1 MGLTSGNIDSKMKMS
16 DPSIDRFVG
25 KEGIKGSGLGL
36 GDDWAYQIV
45 KQVGNYGEAFDRN
58 LGMGS
63 PLKIE
68 RGLNALWNKGG
79 LQYAPPI
86 R

>member
-1 MGLTSGNIDSKMKMS
+1 MKRIVS
-16 DPSIDRFVG
+16 TLALGAALGVG
-25 KEGIKGSGLGL
+25 SRLGT
-36 GDDWAYQIV
+36 
-45 KQVGNYGEAFDRN
+45 
-58 LGMGS
+58 
-63 PLKIE
+63 E

>member
-1 MGLTSGNIDSKMKMS
+1 MEGTFGEALGLTK
-16 DPSIDRFVG
+16 
-25 KEGIKGSGLGL
+25 
-36 GDDWAYQIV
+36 DWAYRIV
-45 KQVGNYGEAFDRN
+45 KRVGNYGEAFDRN
-58 LGMGS
+58 VGPGS